1 MPEVS
6 RRTRQPLVP
15 DADGQVPHGIAPNDG
30 HWVKLVGALIIC
42 MVVAAAITLA
52 FRTSESVTG
61 DRLREMENLAL
72 SLSEQTDRALKS
84 LELVQRA
91 VIENV
96 SEQNITSQGELADA
110 MGTMAVH
117 RILRDRI
124 EELPYVDAI
133 TIISE
138 TGKLLNFSRYW
149 PIPVVNVSDRDYF
162 KALSKPGGAEI
173 FISIPVPN
181 RGTGTMTIYL
191 ARRFTAPDGRF
202 LGLVLGAME
211 QSYFETF
218 FSAIDLGRDG
228 AIALFRDDG
237 AYLVGFPN
245 LGPTGPGPIS
255 AGAVPLLGQPMREGE
270 AAPGLLDD
278 KSRLY
283 SMRKLG
289 SYPLTIVVSD
299 STQAVQARVL
309 RQVIPILVFAGLIC
323 LAALASIILVQRHL
337 LTQRRF
343 AEAARHAARHDSL
356 TGLPNRLNLMEHLR
370 AALERRGEE
379 PRLALLLLDL
389 DYFKTVNDALGHV
402 IGDRLL
408 KAVAA
413 RVRETVPPGAI
424 VARLGGD
431 EFAILLRG
439 VEETEAMDAARRLIA
454 AIKTPFQLDHN
465 RIVTGGSLGI
475 SIAPGDEAVDGAMTE
490 GTLLQQADLA
500 LYRAKAEGRGQ
511 VRVFQRDM
519 ERAAL
524 MRRDLELDLDTA
536 WQERQ
541 FFLVYQPVCDTQT
554 GRIAGFE
561 ALLRWRHPT
570 RGIVTP
576 ASFVPAA
583 ESMGLILPLGAWMLE
598 EACLAAMSWPGDI
611 FVSVDLSPVQLRAEG
626 LEAQVGA
633 ALAGSGL
640 PARRLQ
646 LEVPERTLLEEGPAA
661 LGVLEGLRAQG
672 VLVALDG
679 FGMSYGAFARLLSL
693 PVDRIKI
700 APELTR
706 ELQTDSRAL
715 PMLRALLSLGSSLP
729 AAPIVE
735 GVQHVSLRDLVRQE
749 GFVLQQGDY
758 CGAPLPLARASA
770 LARGE
775 TAATH

>member
-138 TGKLLNFSRYW
+138 TGKLMNFSRYW

-245 LGPTGPGPIS
+245 LGPTGPGPI
-255 AGAVPLLGQPMREGE
+255 
-270 AAPGLLDD
+270 
-278 KSRLY
+278 
-283 SMRKLG
+283 
-289 SYPLTIVVSD
+289 
-299 STQAVQARVL
+299 
-309 RQVIPILVFAGLIC
+309 
-323 LAALASIILVQRHL
+323 ALASIILVQRHL